1 MQKNAYNAYT
11 WWAVS
16 FFFAAR
22 SLSLPIFVLVTE
34 PWSKACCTALSINV
48 DHNQARNYFILRFVL
63 EHVEG
68 LLLCQPTPSFIK
80 CICGRTES
88 VAEQIRTETTEIQS
102 DSIILT
108 QVPLNR
114 ACHSRKGSGVMDHLN
129 SDWLPLSV
137 PLICVSHRACTIYNR
152 RLERAHLTGML
163 PSILTSV
170 MMAVPLMPPHV
181 KLFDV
186 KKVYYTSGYGTT
198 VFIFCWYSIQRI
210 IYSYLIS
217 QFFRNVTKGLILVE
231 SRQSTKLS
239 AYFTSELLPQKHVS

>member
-1 MQKNAYNAYT
+1 MI
-11 WWAVS
+11 

-34 PWSKACCTALSINV
+34 PWSKASCTTLSINV
-48 DHNQARNYFILRFVL
+48 DHNQARNYFILRLVL

-68 LLLCQPTPSFIK
+68 FLLCQPTPSFIK

-88 VAEQIRTETTEIQS
+88 VAVSIVNAAGQIRTETTEIQS

-114 ACHSRKGSGVMDHLN
+114 TCHSRKGSGVMDHLN
-129 SDWLPLSV
+129 IDWLPLSV
-137 PLICVSHRACTIYNR
+137 PLICVSH
-152 RLERAHLTGML
+152 
-163 PSILTSV
+163 
-170 MMAVPLMPPHV
+170 V

-186 KKVYYTSGYGTT
+186 KKVYYYYRLRGNC
-198 VFIFCWYSIQRI
+198 VFFCWYSIQRI

-217 QFFRNVTKGLILVE
+217 QFFRNVTKGLISVE

>member
-1 MQKNAYNAYT
+1 M
-11 WWAVS
+11 
-16 FFFAAR
+16 
-22 SLSLPIFVLVTE
+22 
-34 PWSKACCTALSINV
+34 
-48 DHNQARNYFILRFVL
+48 DHNQARNYFILRLVL

-68 LLLCQPTPSFIK
+68 FLLCQPTPSFIK

-88 VAEQIRTETTEIQS
+88 VAVSIVNTAGQICIETTEIQS

-114 ACHSRKGSGVMDHLN
+114 TCHSRKGSGVMDHLN

-152 RLERAHLTGML
+152 GLERAHLTGML
-163 PSILTSV
+163 TSILTSV

-186 KKVYYTSGYGTT
+186 KKVYYTSGYGIIM
-198 VFIFCWYSIQRI
+198 FFCWYSIQRI

-217 QFFRNVTKGLILVE
+217 QFFRNVTKDLILVE

-239 AYFTSELLPQKHVS
+239 AYFTSELLPQKHVSQKMFSG